1 MSDDLIEIIRREAA
15 NVVAQLHLKSTLVA
29 TSYDP
34 DKHAVKGM
42 LMPHNVESDWISMGA
57 IHIGDGYGILVGP
70 KCGSKEKLDGD
81 QFDIEFERG
90 DPHNPIAKHRVFSV
104 ADKPPKVESGEMLLQ
119 HQSGNK
125 LLFDKAKNVTV
136 QHHAGAKLILHDDKS
151 ITLQHAS
158 GTSIAWDADGN
169 ITHDAKDKTISIA
182 ASKGGTIQLGQGA
195 ASVSVQAP
203 TDLAAG
209 STLGGLGIQTT

>member
-1 MSDDLIEIIRREAA
+1 MDEIIEIVRREAA
-15 NVVAQLHLKSTLVA
+15 NVFAQLHMKSTLVA

-34 DKHAVKGM
+34 KKHAVKGM
-42 LMPHNVESDWISMGA
+42 LMPHNVESDWIPIGA
-57 IHIGDGYGILVGP
+57 LHIGNGFGVLVGAN
-70 KCGSKEKLDGD
+70 CGSKEKLDGD
-81 QFDIEFERG
+81 QFDVEFERG

-104 ADKPPKVESGEMLLQ
+104 ADQPPEVQSGEMLLM

-125 LLFDKAKNVTV
+125 LFFDQGKNLTV
-136 QHHAGAKLILHDDKS
+136 QHHAGAKLVLHDDKS
-151 ITLQHAS
+151 ITIEHAS

-169 ITHDAKDKTISIA
+169 ITHDVKDKTISIA
-182 ASKGGTIQLGQGA
+182 ASQGGTIQLGQGA
-195 ASVSVQAP
+195 KSVSVQAP